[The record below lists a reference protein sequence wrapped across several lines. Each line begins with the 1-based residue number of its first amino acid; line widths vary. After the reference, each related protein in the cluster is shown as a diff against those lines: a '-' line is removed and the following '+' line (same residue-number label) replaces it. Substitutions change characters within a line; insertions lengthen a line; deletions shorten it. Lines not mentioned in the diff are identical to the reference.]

1 MKKILFTYAIILSCI
16 YSASAMKNPTRSVF
30 TLLSNEKSFVIDLET
45 FEGEE
50 INYVSLEDKS
60 GEIIFSDYIE
70 PNKKIIKYVLDSF
83 PADVYTV
90 KLNGDYL
97 IEDYTINITEESA
110 TLVGAKTYT
119 SPIIKSHENKIVVE
133 NRNDSDTEIRLT
145 IYSDD
150 EIVYSFSE
158 SFEGSYR
165 KVFNLKQLAKGNYR
179 VSVNNDQFTKEVSIS
194 L

>member
-1 MKKILFTYAIILSCI
+1 MKKILLTYAIILSCI
-16 YSASAMKNPTRSVF
+16 YSASAMNNPIRSVF

-45 FEGEE
+45 FQREE

-70 PNKKIIKYVLDSF
+70 PNKQIIKYVLDSF
-83 PADVYTV
+83 PADVYTI

-97 IEDYTINITEESA
+97 IEYYTINITEESV
-110 TLVGAKTYT
+110 TLVDAKTYT
-119 SPIIKSHENKIVVE
+119 SPNVKRQENKIVVE
-133 NRNDSDTEIRLT
+133 NRNDGNTKIGLT

-158 SFEGSYR
+158 SFKGSYR
-165 KVFNLKQLAKGNYR
+165 KVFNLGQLTKGNYR
-179 VSVNNDQFTKEVSIS
+179 VLVSNDQFTKEVSIS

>member
-1 MKKILFTYAIILSCI
+1 
-16 YSASAMKNPTRSVF
+16 MKNPTRSVF